1 VGPGGT
7 GKSTLICLL
16 QHLIGVDNSVPTDL
30 KNLEQNRFEAA
41 GLYRKKLAVIS
52 DSSKYGGTLDKL
64 KAITGGDP
72 IRLERKYRQQGGLF
86 TFTGVVVIAG
96 NEVIQS
102 VDYTSGLSRRRL
114 TVVMNNRVEE
124 AKRDPDLLDKLCS
137 ELPGIL
143 NWVLALDWKSA
154 REILRNTAS
163 IGLERSREVQLDTNP
178 IAAWADECLVYEA
191 EAKAQIGNL
200 PNDPDM
206 FEAKISKWLY
216 VSYVHWCRS
225 GGYRPMAIRRFSS
238 LLCDLGENLG
248 YDVAKHRDGKGNKI
262 RGLRLR
268 EASDVGKPSFVTNFV
283 PTELGI

>member
-1 VGPGGT
+1 
-7 GKSTLICLL
+7 
-16 QHLIGVDNSVPTDL
+16 
-30 KNLEQNRFEAA
+30 
-41 GLYRKKLAVIS
+41 
-52 DSSKYGGTLDKL
+52 
-64 KAITGGDP
+64 
-72 IRLERKYRQQGGLF
+72 
-86 TFTGVVVIAG
+86 
-96 NEVIQS
+96 
-102 VDYTSGLSRRRL
+102 
-114 TVVMNNRVEE
+114 M
-124 AKRDPDLLDKLCS
+124 
-137 ELPGIL
+137 
-143 NWVLALDWKSA
+143 
-154 REILRNTAS
+154 
-163 IGLERSREVQLDTNP
+163 QLDTNP